1 MQASP
6 SSLKCVGDRGN
17 FVRSENSVTPFS
29 NGTVR
34 HLVTAIALAGIFS
47 LIAVALAGC
56 GGARPIRYYQLS
68 LPADATAGHAATDP
82 YPITLVLTPFFSSH
96 LYREDRIVFGNN
108 AEGMGTY
115 DYQRWAAPPTEMIQ
129 AMMIRQLRNAGRFRE
144 VYAAKS
150 AVRGDYLLRGQLY
163 DFKEV
168 SGGSLVARVSFDM
181 ELRDTKTNL
190 TVWRKSYNQD
200 EPVTGK
206 TPADVVAAL
215 DKNIDRGI
223 REVTTGLDQYFSAN
237 PPKTAEPASG
247 N

>member
-6 SSLKCVGDRGN
+6 SSLKCVGEQGN
-17 FVRSENSVTPFS
+17 FARREIRAARLGRAPARRFF
-29 NGTVR
+29 
-34 HLVTAIALAGIFS
+34 TATAVAVIFS
-47 LIAVALAGC
+47 LMAVALSGC

-68 LPADATAGHAATDP
+68 LPSDAAARGTADP
-82 YPITLVLTPFFSSH
+82 YPVTLVLAPFFSSH
-96 LYREDRIVFGNN
+96 LYREDRIVFANN

-115 DYQRWAAPPTEMIQ
+115 EYQRWAAPPTEMIQ
-129 AMMIRQLRNAGRFRE
+129 AMMIRRLRNAGRFRE
-144 VYAAKS
+144 IYAARS

-168 SGGSLVARVSFDM
+168 SAGTVVARVSFDM
-181 ELRDTKTNL
+181 ELRDTSTNL
-190 TVWRKSYNQD
+190 TVWRTSYHQD

-223 REVTTGLDQYFSAN
+223 REVTAGLDQYFSAN
-237 PPKTAEPASG
+237 PPKTGAPASG

>member
-6 SSLKCVGDRGN
+6 SSLKCMGDQGN
-17 FVRSENSVTPFS
+17 CERRRNGVTSFS
-29 NGTVR
+29 AATKR
-34 HLVTAIALAGIFS
+34 HLLAATVLAGILS
-47 LIAVALAGC
+47 LIAVVLSGC
-56 GGARPIRYYQLS
+56 GAPKPIRYYQLN
-68 LPADATAGHAATDP
+68 LPSDASTRSTADP
-82 YPITLVLTPFFSSH
+82 YPITLVLAPFFSSH
-96 LYREDRIVFGNN
+96 LYREDRIVFANN

-115 DYQRWAAPPTEMIQ
+115 QYQRWAAPPTEMIQ

-144 VYAAKS
+144 IYAARS

-168 SGGSLVARVSFDM
+168 SAGTVVARVSFDM

-223 REVTTGLDQYFSAN
+223 REITTGLDQYFSAN
-237 PPKTAEPASG
+237 PPKTAEPPSG

>member
-6 SSLKCVGDRGN
+6 SSLKCMGHQDN
-17 FVRSENSVTPFS
+17 FERRRNGMTPFS
-29 NGTVR
+29 AAMMR
-34 HLVTAIALAGIFS
+34 HLRTATVLAGILW
-47 LIAVALAGC
+47 LITGVLSGC
-56 GGARPIRYYQLS
+56 GAPKPIRYYQLS
-68 LPADATAGHAATDP
+68 LPSDAQARSTTDP
-82 YPITLVLTPFFSSH
+82 YPITLVLAPFFSSH
-96 LYREDRIVFGNN
+96 LYREDRIVFANN

-115 DYQRWAAPPTEMIQ
+115 QYQRWAAPPTEMIQ
-129 AMMIRQLRNAGRFRE
+129 AMMIRQLRNGGRFRE
-144 VYAAKS
+144 IYAARS

-168 SGGSLVARVSFDM
+168 SAGTVVARVSFDM

-190 TVWRKSYNQD
+190 TVWRHSYNQD

-215 DKNIDRGI
+215 DKNIDRAI

-237 PPKTAEPASG
+237 PPKSPEPPSG

>member
-1 MQASP
+1 
-6 SSLKCVGDRGN
+6 
-17 FVRSENSVTPFS
+17 VRRLFT
-29 NGTVR
+29 
-34 HLVTAIALAGIFS
+34 TAALAGVFS
-47 LIAVALAGC
+47 LIAVVLTGC

-68 LPADATAGHAATDP
+68 LPSEASARSTADP
-82 YPITLVLTPFFSSH
+82 YQVTLVLAPFFSSH
-96 LYREDRIVFGNN
+96 LYREDRIVFANN

-115 DYQRWAAPPTEMIQ
+115 EYQRWAAPPTEMIQ

-144 VYAAKS
+144 IYAARS

-163 DFKEV
+163 DFKEISAGTV
-168 SGGSLVARVSFDM
+168 VARVSFDM
-181 ELRDTKTNL
+181 ELRDTRTNL

-223 REVTTGLDQYFSAN
+223 KEVTSGLDQYFSAN
-237 PPKTAEPASG
+237 PPKAAEPSSG

>member
-6 SSLKCVGDRGN
+6 SSLKCMGDQGSFERRGIRAARPGHAPARR
-17 FVRSENSVTPFS
+17 F
-29 NGTVR
+29 
-34 HLVTAIALAGIFS
+34 LAAIAVAAIFS
-47 LIAVALAGC
+47 LMAVALSGC
-56 GGARPIRYYQLS
+56 GGARPIRYYQLN
-68 LPADATAGHAATDP
+68 LPSDASARGTADP
-82 YPITLVLTPFFSSH
+82 YPITLVLAPFFSSH
-96 LYREDRIVFGNN
+96 LYREDRIVFANN

-115 DYQRWAAPPTEMIQ
+115 EYQRWAAPPTEMIQ
-129 AMMIRQLRNAGRFRE
+129 AMMIRQLRNGGRFRE
-144 VYAAKS
+144 IYAARS

-168 SGGSLVARVSFDM
+168 SAGTVVARVSFDM
-181 ELRDTKTNL
+181 ELRDTSTNL

-223 REVTTGLDQYFSAN
+223 KEVTAGLDQYFSAN
-237 PPKTAEPASG
+237 PPKTGPPATG

>member
-1 MQASP
+1 MQPSP
-6 SSLKCVGDRGN
+6 SSLKYMGDQGN
-17 FVRSENSVTPFS
+17 CERREIGAARLCNASARRFFPA
-29 NGTVR
+29 
-34 HLVTAIALAGIFS
+34 TAVAGILS
-47 LIAVALAGC
+47 LIAVALSGC
-56 GGARPIRYYQLS
+56 GGARPIRYYQLN
-68 LPADATAGHAATDP
+68 LPSDASARSTADP
-82 YPITLVLTPFFSSH
+82 YPITLVLAPFFSSH
-96 LYREDRIVFGNN
+96 LYREDRIVFANN

-115 DYQRWAAPPTEMIQ
+115 QYQRWAAPPTEMIQ

-144 VYAAKS
+144 IYAARS

-168 SGGSLVARVSFDM
+168 SAGTVVARVSFDM
-181 ELRDTKTNL
+181 ELRDTSTNL

-223 REVTTGLDQYFSAN
+223 REVTAGLDQYFSAN
-237 PPKTAEPASG
+237 PPKTAAPASG

>member
-6 SSLKCVGDRGN
+6 SSLKCMGDQGKFERANGAT
-17 FVRSENSVTPFS
+17 RFS
-29 NGTVR
+29 SATVR
-34 HLVTAIALAGIFS
+34 RLFTAIALAGIVS
-47 LIAVALAGC
+47 LVAVVLSGC
-56 GGARPIRYYQLS
+56 GAAKPIRYYQLN
-68 LPADATAGHAATDP
+68 LPSDASARSTADP
-82 YPITLVLTPFFSSH
+82 YPLTLVLAPFFSSH
-96 LYREDRIVFGNN
+96 LYREDRIVFANN

-115 DYQRWAAPPTEMIQ
+115 QYQRWAAPPTEMIQ

-144 VYAAKS
+144 IYAARS

-168 SGGSLVARVSFDM
+168 SAGTVVARVSFDM

-190 TVWRKSYNQD
+190 TVWRHSYNQD

-223 REVTTGLDQYFSAN
+223 KEVTAGLDQYFSAN
-237 PPKTAEPASG
+237 PPKTGPPATG

>member
-6 SSLKCVGDRGN
+6 SSLKCMRHQSN
-17 FVRSENSVTPFS
+17 FERRESGVTRFS
-29 NGTVR
+29 GAVVR
-34 HLVTAIALAGIFS
+34 HLFTATALAGIVS
-47 LIAVALAGC
+47 LMAAVLSGC
-56 GGARPIRYYQLS
+56 GAARPIRYYQLS
-68 LPADATAGHAATDP
+68 LPSDASARSTADP
-82 YPITLVLTPFFSSH
+82 YPITLVLAPFFSSH
-96 LYREDRIVFGNN
+96 LYREDRIVFANN

-115 DYQRWAAPPTEMIQ
+115 EYQRWAAPPTEMIQ

-144 VYAAKS
+144 IYAARS

-168 SGGSLVARVSFDM
+168 SAGTVVARVTFDM

-223 REVTTGLDQYFSAN
+223 KEVATGLDQYFSAN
-237 PPKTAEPASG
+237 PPPTPAPASG

>member
-6 SSLKCVGDRGN
+6 SSLKCMGHQGN
-17 FVRSENSVTPFS
+17 FERRENGVTRFSSVT
-29 NGTVR
+29 VR
-34 HLVTAIALAGIFS
+34 RLLTTTALAGVFS
-47 LIAVALAGC
+47 LIAVVLIGC

-68 LPADATAGHAATDP
+68 LPSEASARSTADP
-82 YPITLVLTPFFSSH
+82 YQVTLVLAPFFSSH
-96 LYREDRIVFGNN
+96 LYREDRIVFANN

-115 DYQRWAAPPTEMIQ
+115 EYQRWAAPPTEMIQ

-144 VYAAKS
+144 IYAARS

-163 DFKEV
+163 DFKEISAGTV
-168 SGGSLVARVSFDM
+168 VARVSFDM
-181 ELRDTKTNL
+181 ELRDTTTNL

-200 EPVTGK
+200 EPVAGK

-223 REVTTGLDQYFSAN
+223 KEVTTGLDQYFSAN
-237 PPKTAEPASG
+237 PPKTAAPSSG

>member
-6 SSLKCVGDRGN
+6 SSLKCVGDLVNSMR
-17 FVRSENSVTPFS
+17 RENDTTRFS
-29 NGTVR
+29 S
-34 HLVTAIALAGIFS
+34 TAARRFFTAAALGGVFS
-47 LIAVALAGC
+47 LIAVAFSGC

-68 LPADATAGHAATDP
+68 LPADATAAGGAEP
-82 YPITLVLTPFFSSH
+82 YPVTLVLAPFFASH
-96 LYREDRIVFGNN
+96 LYRENRIVFGNN

-115 DYQRWAAPPTEMIQ
+115 EYQRWAAPPTEMIQ
-129 AMMIRQLRNAGRFRE
+129 AMMIRRLRNGGRFRE
-144 VYAAKS
+144 VYAARS
-150 AVRGDYLLRGQLY
+150 AVRGDFLLRGQLY

-168 SGGSLVARVSFDM
+168 SAGTVVARVTFDM

-190 TVWRKSYNQD
+190 TVWRHSYNQD

-215 DKNIDRGI
+215 DKNVDRGI

-237 PPKTAEPASG
+237 PPKTAAPASG